1 MCSKKFFFSGSED
14 VDGKLDNIFQLVEG
28 QKSSTSTSATSIEE
42 FILIFQLLAF
52 LACAGKAPI
61 RQKLL
66 PESLVRVKK
75 AGDADNILR
84 WCVWTKD
91 QLSLMA
97 MADKLQRVILIG
109 GNGTGKVIHPK

>member
-1 MCSKKFFFSGSED
+1 MCSKRLTFSGSED
-14 VDGKLDNIFQLVEG
+14 VDGKLDNIFQLVED
-28 QKSSTSTSATSIEE
+28 QKSSTSATSIEK

-66 PESLVRVKK
+66 PESLARVKK
-75 AGDADNILR
+75 AGGADNILR

-97 MADKLQRVILIG
+97 MADKLLRVILIG